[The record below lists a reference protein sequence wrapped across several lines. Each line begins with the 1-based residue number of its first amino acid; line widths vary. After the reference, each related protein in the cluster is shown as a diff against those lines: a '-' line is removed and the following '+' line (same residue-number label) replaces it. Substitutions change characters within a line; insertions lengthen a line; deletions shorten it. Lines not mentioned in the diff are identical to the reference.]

1 MSNHGDPIDDPK
13 FRAWWNALGEQRSCD
28 RRSEP
33 VPIGQVLR
41 AVLPQIVRAPAP
53 TQDKPQIDRSK

>member
-1 MSNHGDPIDDPK
+1 MSNHGDPMDDSE
-13 FRAWWNALGEQRSCD
+13 FCAWWRALGEQRSCD

-33 VPIGQVLR
+33 VPVGQVLR

-53 TQDKPQIDRSK
+53 SEDKPQLAHST